1 MPVNNLTVIIGGDAG
16 QGVESSSAGFCK
28 ALARA
33 GLHIFS
39 VPDHRSRIR
48 GGHNFNLTKI
58 SDHPIT
64 SWTEPVQLLIALTAE
79 SIEIHRSQLVPGA
92 AIIYD
97 ANFKIDAKALE
108 KDQILPVPIPIDEIM
123 KSVGGS
129 KIMANTAMLGA
140 AAGLMHFPLEF
151 IESVVKDNF
160 KKKGESLVQ
169 LNIKVTEAAHQFIIS
184 QFSEK
189 FPWKLKP
196 TGGPKLMVMSGNEAI
211 SLGALASGCNFTSAY
226 PMTPGTSIFQ
236 WLTAHAD
243 KYGIVSK
250 QTEDEIAAL
259 NMAIGAAHAGARAI
273 VPTSGG
279 GFSLMVEALG
289 MAGMTETPVVIV
301 DAQRPGPATGLA
313 TRTEQPDLL
322 FVIYASQGEFARLVL
337 APGNVQQCFEAG
349 VRAFNLAD
357 KYQTPVFILT
367 DAYLANSL
375 VTLEKD
381 EIDFKSIEIDR
392 GKLLS
397 DEALNNLKEPYK
409 RYALTDDGIS
419 PRALP
424 GHPHAIFN
432 ASTNEH
438 TEFGIIT
445 EDAELRTRMQ
455 LKRMRKLELAEGDM
469 EAPQYY
475 GPEKA
480 KVTFICWG
488 STLQPALEAMNQ
500 LNEKQPNQVNV
511 LHLVDIW
518 PFPVQKA
525 QPLLEKANEL
535 IAVEGNSTGQ
545 LADLIRMKTGI
556 LVNRRILK
564 FDGRPFS
571 PEFIIRNYEKS

>member
-1 MPVNNLTVIIGGDAG
+1 
-16 QGVESSSAGFCK
+16 
-28 ALARA
+28 
-33 GLHIFS
+33 
-39 VPDHRSRIR
+39 
-48 GGHNFNLTKI
+48 
-58 SDHPIT
+58 
-64 SWTEPVQLLIALTAE
+64 
-79 SIEIHRSQLVPGA
+79 VPGA
-92 AIIYD
+92 AVIYD
-97 ANFKIDAKALE
+97 VDFKIDAAALE
-108 KDQILPVPIPIDEIM
+108 KDQILPVPVPIDQIT
-123 KSVGGS
+123 KATGGS

-140 AAGLMHFPLEF
+140 MAGLTHFPLEY
-151 IESVVKDNF
+151 IESVIIDNF
-160 KKKGESLVQ
+160 KKKGETLVQ
-169 LNIKVTEAAHQFIIS
+169 LNKKVTEAAYQYVVTQFD
-184 QFSEK
+184 EK
-189 FPWKLKP
+189 YSWKLKP
-196 TGGPKLMVMSGNEAI
+196 TGKTKLMVMSGNEAI

-226 PMTPGTSIFQ
+226 PMTPGTSVFQ
-236 WLTAHAD
+236 WLTTHAD

-289 MAGMTETPVVIV
+289 MAAMTETPVVIV

-322 FVIYASQGEFARLVL
+322 FVIYASQGEFARIVL
-337 APGNVQQCFEAG
+337 APGNVTQCFAAG
-349 VRAFNLAD
+349 TRAFNLAE

-367 DAYLANSL
+367 DAYLANSII
-375 VTLEKD
+375 TLEKD
-381 EIDFKSIEIDR
+381 EIDFKSVQIDR

-397 DEALNNLKEPYK
+397 DTELDNLQEPYK

-424 GHPHAIFN
+424 GHPNAIFN

-438 TEFGIIT
+438 TELGIIT

-455 LKRMRKLELAEGDM
+455 LKRMRKLELAENDM
-469 EAPQYY
+469 NAPQYY

-480 KVTFICWG
+480 NVTFVCWG

-500 LNEKQPNQVNV
+500 LNQKQPNQVNI
-511 LHLVDIW
+511 LHFVDIW
-518 PFPVQKA
+518 PFTVQKV
-525 QPLLEKANEL
+525 QPLLEKATEL

-556 LVNRRILK
+556 LIQRRILK

-571 PEFIIRNYEKS
+571 PEFIIRNYEKI